1 MEHSSSTSYRKR
13 SIVAVVVIHGIGE
26 RQPMDTLRG
35 FASTLIGHRF
45 MSKPDRVSGLDL
57 RRLRGL
63 KTSGDRE
70 TDFYEFYWAHHIR
83 GTTWTHVFHWLITM
97 LPCKPTNR
105 LAAYRRLIRM
115 WWSAWAL
122 VMIAVALGL
131 ASLAY
136 LYQNPVLES
145 LLAIIFGGGLATV
158 LCFIGFLLSPV
169 LRVVGDAARY
179 LDCSPENVAERQEV
193 INEGVTLLTGLH
205 RDPQIDRIVVVGH
218 SLGSVIGYDI
228 LKRFWMTVHTK
239 MIVDAET
246 EKLVRT
252 CCASCPDMSR
262 GSTTSMTLRRRR
274 IKRSNTT
281 SGSGSGTRTLL

>member
-1 MEHSSSTSYRKR
+1 
-13 SIVAVVVIHGIGE
+13 
-26 RQPMDTLRG
+26 
-35 FASTLIGHRF
+35 
-45 MSKPDRVSGLDL
+45 
-57 RRLRGL
+57 
-63 KTSGDRE
+63 
-70 TDFYEFYWAHHIR
+70 
-83 GTTWTHVFHWLITM
+83 
-97 LPCKPTNR
+97 
-105 LAAYRRLIRM
+105 M

-218 SLGSVIGYDI
+218 SLGSVISYDI

-239 MIVDAET
+239 MIVNAET
-246 EKLVRT
+246 EKLVR
-252 CCASCPDMSR
+252 S
-262 GSTTSMTLRRRR
+262 
-274 IKRSNTT
+274 
-281 SGSGSGTRTLL
+281 TRTVLPRHRAGEARHR